1 MFHGISLRAISTPN
15 KATKGSP
22 LTLCLPCQYTPV
34 ISPSSWPPGLGCLT
48 IFNIFEQFNHYR
60 RLDRLAR
67 DLSVQMNLIVS
78 LKRHNIT
85 LFSISTGQDVTGD
98 MESNPML
105 KAFVQIQ
112 VTFAEQVFI
121 GTERQ

>member
-1 MFHGISLRAISTPN
+1 
-15 KATKGSP
+15 
-22 LTLCLPCQYTPV
+22 
-34 ISPSSWPPGLGCLT
+34 
-48 IFNIFEQFNHYR
+48 
-60 RLDRLAR
+60 
-67 DLSVQMNLIVS
+67 MNLIVS